1 MRILAVVA
9 LTAILLLAFSV
20 GYGASSRFQLASE
33 TSRPV
38 LGIACV
44 EDEATREKIRAIML
58 EAVEQ
63 SLREHIVRLTD
74 SWMKDDTGQPQRAIN
89 GATRGIKAFIGSRS
103 QALKWNPPLC
113 Q

>member
-1 MRILAVVA
+1 MRVFVVA
-9 LTAILLLAFSV
+9 ILVAVMLAAIGV
-20 GYGASSRFQLASE
+20 GSAALSERFRLASE

-44 EDEATREKIRAIML
+44 EDETTREKIRAIML
-58 EAVEQ
+58 AATEEA
-63 SLREHIVRLTD
+63 LKDHIIRLTD
-74 SWMKDDTGQPQRAIN
+74 SWMKDDTGQPQRAIT

-113 Q
+113 